1 MRRSKFDRRPV
12 WSQPL
17 PFLILIKPTVPDITL
32 RLKPHEERR
41 LRAGHLWVYS
51 NEVDITHTPLK
62 TLPAG
67 ALCRLE
73 DSRGKPLGTGYVNP
87 HALLCARLLTGQADA
102 VIDADWFARR
112 LRAAAGMRERVYGQP
127 YYRMVHGEADGLPG
141 LVIDRYGDVLVVQI
155 GTAGMEQLKA
165 PLLDALQAEFK
176 PRGIVLR
183 NDSPAREAEGLPLYV
198 EDIGSVPESVIIE
211 EGGVRFEVAMHGGQK
226 TGWFYDQHDNRDR
239 LSRYARDARVLDVF
253 SYVGGWALRA
263 HAFGAKDLT
272 CVDSSAA
279 ALDAAEHNASLNGA
293 TLETVKGQAID
304 VLRTFVT
311 ESRRFDLVVVDPPAL
326 IKRKKDHAEG
336 LSLYA
341 RLNRAAVSLLAPGGI
356 LVSCSCSYHLEA
368 DELQRVLLRESRA
381 GSRRLQILEQGGQ
394 GPDHP
399 IHPAIP
405 ETRYL
410 KAYFCA
416 VALE

>member
-1 MRRSKFDRRPV
+1 V
-12 WSQPL
+12 
-17 PFLILIKPTVPDITL
+17 TDIIL
-32 RLKPHEERR
+32 RLKPQEERR

-51 NEVDITHTPLK
+51 NEIDTERSPLK
-62 TLPAG
+62 TVPAG
-67 ALCRLE
+67 ALCRLV

-87 HALLCARLLTGQADA
+87 HALLCARVLTGQADA

-112 LRAAAGMRERVYGQP
+112 LRTAAAMRQRIYGSDRP
-127 YYRMVHGEADGLPG
+127 WYRLVHGEGDGLPG
-141 LVIDRYGDVLVVQI
+141 LVIDRYGDIYVVQI
-155 GTAGMEQLKA
+155 GTAGMESLRG

-183 NDSPAREAEGLPLYV
+183 NDSSAREAEDLPQYV
-198 EDIGSVPESVIIE
+198 EDIGAVPQTVLIE

-239 LSRYARDARVLDVF
+239 LARYVRGARVLDVF

-263 HAFGAKDLT
+263 HAFGAAEVA

-279 ALDAAEHNASLNGA
+279 ALEAAAHNAALNGA
-293 TLETVKGQAID
+293 SLETIKGQALD
-304 VLRTFVT
+304 VLRQLGA
-311 ESRRFDLVVVDPPAL
+311 EGRRFEVVVVDPPAL

-336 LSLYA
+336 LSLYG
-341 RLNRAAVSLLAPGGI
+341 RLNRAAFELLAPGGI
-356 LVSCSCSYHLEA
+356 LVSCSCSYHLDA
-368 DELQRVLLRESRA
+368 AELQRVLLRESRA
-381 GSRRLQILEQGGQ
+381 SGRRLQILEQGGQ

-399 IHPAIP
+399 VHPAIP

-416 VALE
+416 ALQD

>member
-1 MRRSKFDRRPV
+1 M
-12 WSQPL
+12 
-17 PFLILIKPTVPDITL
+17 TDIVL
-32 RLKPHEERR
+32 RLKPQEERR

-51 NEVDITHTPLK
+51 NEIDTERSPLK

-67 ALCRLE
+67 ALCRLV
-73 DSRGKPLGTGYVNP
+73 DSRGKPLGTAYVNP

-112 LRAAAGMRERVYGQP
+112 LRTAAAMRERIYGDQP
-127 YYRMVHGEADGLPG
+127 WYRLVHGEGDGLPG
-141 LVIDRYGDVLVVQI
+141 LVIDRYGEVLVVQI
-155 GTAGMEQLKA
+155 GTAGMENLRG
-165 PLLDALQAEFK
+165 PLLDALQAEFR

-183 NDSPAREAEGLPLYV
+183 NDSSAREAEDLPQYV
-198 EDIGSVPESVIIE
+198 EDIGAVPQTVLIE

-239 LSRYARDARVLDVF
+239 LARYARGARVLDVF
-253 SYVGGWALRA
+253 SYAGGWALRA
-263 HAFGAKDLT
+263 HGFGAAAVA

-279 ALDAAEHNASLNGA
+279 ALDAAEHNAALNGA
-293 TLETVKGQAID
+293 SLETFKGQALD
-304 VLRTFVT
+304 VLRQLGV
-311 ESRRFDLVVVDPPAL
+311 EGRRFDLVVVDPPAL

-336 LSLYA
+336 LSLYS
-341 RLNRAAVSLLAPGGI
+341 RLNRAALELLAPGGI

-368 DELQRVLLRESRA
+368 AELQRVLLRESRA
-381 GSRRLQILEQGGQ
+381 AGRRLQILEQGGQ

-399 IHPAIP
+399 VHPAIP

-416 VALE
+416 AQQE

>member
-1 MRRSKFDRRPV
+1 M
-12 WSQPL
+12 L
-17 PFLILIKPTVPDITL
+17 TL
-32 RLKPHEERR
+32 TLKPHEDRR

-51 NEVDITHTPLK
+51 NEIDTERSPLK
-62 TLPAG
+62 ALPAG
-67 ALCRLE
+67 ALCRLA
-73 DSRGKPLGTGYVNP
+73 DARGKPLGTGYVNP

-112 LRAAAGMRERVYGQP
+112 LRTAAAMRQRIYGDKP
-127 YYRMVHGEADGLPG
+127 WYRLVHGEGDGLPG
-141 LVIDRYGDVLVVQI
+141 LVVDRYGDVFVVQI
-155 GTAGMEQLKA
+155 GTAGMENLRV
-165 PLLDALQAEFK
+165 PLLDALHAEFK

-183 NDSPAREAEGLPLYV
+183 NDSGAREAENLPQYV
-198 EDIGSVPESVIIE
+198 EDIGAVPQTVLIE
-211 EGGVRFEVAMHGGQK
+211 EGGVRFEIAMHGGQK

-239 LSRYARDARVLDVF
+239 LARYAQGARVLDVF

-263 HAFGAKDLT
+263 HGFGAKEVA

-279 ALDAAEHNASLNGA
+279 ALDAADHNAALNGA
-293 TLETVKGQAID
+293 TLETFKGQALD
-304 VLRTFVT
+304 VLRQLGV
-311 ESRRFDLVVVDPPAL
+311 ENRKFDLVVVDPPAL

-336 LSLYA
+336 LSLYS
-341 RLNRAAVSLLAPGGI
+341 RLNRAAFELLAAGGI

-368 DELQRVLLRESRA
+368 AELQRVLLRESRA
-381 GSRRLQILEQGGQ
+381 ANRRLQILEQGGQ

-399 IHPAIP
+399 VHPAIP

-416 VALE
+416 AQQE

>member
-1 MRRSKFDRRPV
+1 M
-12 WSQPL
+12 
-17 PFLILIKPTVPDITL
+17 TDIIL
-32 RLKPHEERR
+32 RLKPQEERR

-51 NEVDITHTPLK
+51 NEIDTERSPLK
-62 TLPAG
+62 TVPAG
-67 ALCRLE
+67 ALCRLV

-87 HALLCARLLTGQADA
+87 HALLCARVLTGQADA

-112 LRAAAGMRERVYGQP
+112 LRTAAAMRQRIYGSDRP
-127 YYRMVHGEADGLPG
+127 WYRLVHGEGDGLPG
-141 LVIDRYGDVLVVQI
+141 LVIDRYGDIYVVQI
-155 GTAGMEQLKA
+155 GTAGMESLRG

-183 NDSPAREAEGLPLYV
+183 NDSSAREAEDLPQYV
-198 EDIGSVPESVIIE
+198 EDIGAVPQTVLIE

-239 LSRYARDARVLDVF
+239 LARYVRGARVLDVF

-263 HAFGAKDLT
+263 HAFGAAEVA

-279 ALDAAEHNASLNGA
+279 ALEAAAHNAALNGA
-293 TLETVKGQAID
+293 SLETIKGQALD
-304 VLRTFVT
+304 VLRQLGA
-311 ESRRFDLVVVDPPAL
+311 EGRRFEVVVVDPPAL

-336 LSLYA
+336 LSLYG
-341 RLNRAAVSLLAPGGI
+341 RLNRAAFELLAPGGI
-356 LVSCSCSYHLEA
+356 LVSCSCSYHLDA
-368 DELQRVLLRESRA
+368 AELQRVLLRESRA
-381 GSRRLQILEQGGQ
+381 SGRRLQILEQGGQ

-399 IHPAIP
+399 VHPAIP

-416 VALE
+416 ALQD

>member
-1 MRRSKFDRRPV
+1 M
-12 WSQPL
+12 
-17 PFLILIKPTVPDITL
+17 TDIVL
-32 RLKPHEERR
+32 RLKAQEERR

-51 NEVDITHTPLK
+51 NEIDTERSPLK

-67 ALCRLE
+67 ALCRLV
-73 DSRGKPLGTGYVNP
+73 DSRGKPLGTAYVNP
-87 HALLCARLLTGQADA
+87 HALLCARVLTGQADA

-112 LRAAAGMRERVYGQP
+112 LRTAAAMRQRIYGDQP
-127 YYRMVHGEADGLPG
+127 WYRLVHGEGDGLPG
-141 LVIDRYGDVLVVQI
+141 LVIDRYGDVYVVQI
-155 GTAGMEQLKA
+155 GTAGMENLKG

-183 NDSPAREAEGLPLYV
+183 NDSAAREAEDLPQYV
-198 EDIGSVPESVIIE
+198 EDIGAVPQTVLIE

-239 LSRYARDARVLDVF
+239 LARYARDARVLDVF
-253 SYVGGWALRA
+253 SYAGGWALRA
-263 HAFGAKDLT
+263 HGFGAKEVA
-272 CVDSSAA
+272 CVDSSASALEA
-279 ALDAAEHNASLNGA
+279 AAHNASLNGA
-293 TLETVKGQAID
+293 KLETLKGQALD
-304 VLRTFVT
+304 VLRQLDV
-311 ESRRFDLVVVDPPAL
+311 EGRRFDVVVVDPPAL

-336 LSLYA
+336 LSLYS
-341 RLNRAAVSLLAPGGI
+341 RLNRAAFELLAPGGI

-368 DELQRVLLRESRA
+368 AELQRVLLRESRA
-381 GSRRLQILEQGGQ
+381 AGRRLQILEQGGQ

-399 IHPAIP
+399 VHPAIP

-416 VALE
+416 ALQD